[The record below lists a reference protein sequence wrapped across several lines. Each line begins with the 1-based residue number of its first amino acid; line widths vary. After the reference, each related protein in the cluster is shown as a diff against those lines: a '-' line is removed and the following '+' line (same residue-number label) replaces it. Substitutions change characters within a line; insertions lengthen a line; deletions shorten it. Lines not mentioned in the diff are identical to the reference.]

1 MDGMGSGRFSGCVY
15 GAMGLSLCLSA
26 DRYRETFRMAYQTK
40 EIQAR
45 EELRT
50 LEQVLAEEP
59 DADDAFRERF
69 FPVSAGDVLRLRQQ
83 VPADLRRGL

>member
-1 MDGMGSGRFSGCVY
+1 MRRNKRWMAWVAAGFLAVY
-15 GAMGLSLCLSA
+15 TAAMGLSLCLSA

-59 DADDAFRERF
+59 DAE
-69 FPVSAGDVLRLRQQ
+69 
-83 VPADLRRGL
+83 RGLGRNRGWKVRCRGMKK

>member
-1 MDGMGSGRFSGCVY
+1 MRRNKRWMAWVAAGFLAVY
-15 GAMGLSLCLSA
+15 TAAMGLSLCLSA

-50 LEQVLAEEP
+50 LEMRHYVYFTVYNKSSIQKSWVLILI
-59 DADDAFRERF
+59 F
-69 FPVSAGDVLRLRQQ
+69 
-83 VPADLRRGL
+83 